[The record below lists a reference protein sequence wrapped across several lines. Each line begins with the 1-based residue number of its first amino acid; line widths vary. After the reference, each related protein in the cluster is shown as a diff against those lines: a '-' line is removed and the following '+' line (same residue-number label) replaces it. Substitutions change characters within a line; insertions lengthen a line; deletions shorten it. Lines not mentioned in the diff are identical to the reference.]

1 MVRGGGYSRLRIVVD
16 ISVNEA
22 RYVILPKMVMMLL
35 LSFYIIPVQMF
46 SVSGWNKRTAF
57 QG

>member
-22 RYVILPKMVMMLL
+22 RYVILPKMVMLLL
-35 LSFYIIPVQMF
+35 LSFYM
-46 SVSGWNKRTAF
+46 SGWNKRTAF